1 MSQSVFETRVTRER
15 GDRNDAAPTT
25 LHGDSGASER
35 VVPHGSVAQADASV
49 AGMTLLRDV
58 LQPYIAAGSVRMGRV
73 WELALRRPRAL
84 QILVA
89 LLGSAIVFWSQ
100 FHDGAVSRGTLSL
113 PSPFAPPA
121 ALAQMPLPPSG
132 AGPLEVVAAYNAA
145 SITAGMLG
153 RADPMEPFLVA
164 DGAASDAVA
173 HEFRRR
179 AEQHEIHHPI
189 LVRWGVVHQSA
200 DATRASVQTQEVW
213 DDTTL
218 VRGMLTDARR
228 GIVQRVRYNLRRANA
243 SQPWQIETIES
254 QTILP

>member
-1 MSQSVFETRVTRER
+1 MSQPVLETRVAREL
-15 GDRNDAAPTT
+15 GDRNDASTT
-25 LHGDSGASER
+25 LGGDIGASER
-35 VVPHGSVAQADASV
+35 VVPNGSVAQADAQAV
-49 AGMTLLRDV
+49 GMMLLRNV
-58 LQPYIAAGSVRMGRV
+58 LQRCIAPRSVRMEQV
-73 WELALRRPRAL
+73 WEPVLRRPRAL
-84 QILVA
+84 QLLVA

-113 PSPFAPPA
+113 PSPSAPA
-121 ALAQMPLPPSG
+121 AAMPQMPLPPSG

-179 AEQHEIHHPI
+179 AELHEIHHPT
-189 LVRWGVVHQSA
+189 LVRWGVVHQAA
-200 DATRASVQTQEVW
+200 DTTRASVETQEVW
-213 DDTTL
+213 DDKTL

-243 SQPWQIETIES
+243 SQPWQIETIEN